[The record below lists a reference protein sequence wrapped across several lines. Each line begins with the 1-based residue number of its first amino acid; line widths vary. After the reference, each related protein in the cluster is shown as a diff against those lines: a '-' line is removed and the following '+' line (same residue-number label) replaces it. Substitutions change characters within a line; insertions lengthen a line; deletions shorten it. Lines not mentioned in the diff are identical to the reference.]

1 MRGTA
6 EMGKAEMIREAVAAK
21 KAYLLREHGA
31 GGRLLDIKRVAN
43 QQDNETRVAIY
54 KAINTTTKP

>member
-21 KAYLLREHGA
+21 KAYLLREAGA
-31 GGRLLDIKRVAN
+31 GGRLLDIKVLAN
-43 QQDNETRVAIY
+43 KQDAETRVAIY